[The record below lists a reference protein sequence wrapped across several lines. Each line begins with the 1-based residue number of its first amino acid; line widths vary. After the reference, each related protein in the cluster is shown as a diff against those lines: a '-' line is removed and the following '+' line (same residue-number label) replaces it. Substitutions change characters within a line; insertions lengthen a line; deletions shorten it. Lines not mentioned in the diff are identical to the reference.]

1 MTYQQALYVKKLLEE
16 NLPLSQ
22 IAEKYYRK
30 YGSSDICQGP
40 DVYTYEKGKKKYTFS
55 NLQGNDIK
63 SIASLI
69 LREKL

>member
-16 NLPLSQ
+16 GLTLAQ
-22 IAEKYYRK
+22 IAEKYFKK
-30 YGSSDICQGP
+30 YGLTDICQGP

-63 SIASLI
+63 STASLI

>member
-16 NLPLSQ
+16 GLTLAQ

-30 YGSSDICQGP
+30 YGVTDVCQGP
-40 DVYTYEKGKKKYTFS
+40 DVYTYEKGKKNYTFS

-63 SIASLI
+63 STASLI

>member
-16 NLPLSQ
+16 GLTLAQ
-22 IAEKYYRK
+22 IAEKYFKK
-30 YGSSDICQGP
+30 YGLTDVCQGP

-63 SIASLI
+63 STASLI

>member
-16 NLPLSQ
+16 GLALAQ

-30 YGSSDICQGP
+30 YGMTDICQGP

-63 SIASLI
+63 STASLI

>member
-16 NLPLSQ
+16 GLSLAR

-30 YGSSDICQGP
+30 YGVTDICQGP
-40 DVYTYEKGKKKYTFS
+40 DVYTYEKGQKKYTFS

-63 SIASLI
+63 STASLI

>member
-16 NLPLSQ
+16 GLTLSQ

-30 YGSSDICQGP
+30 YGVTDICQGP
-40 DVYTYEKGKKKYTFS
+40 DVYTYEKGKKKYSFS

-63 SIASLI
+63 STASLI
-69 LREKL
+69 LREKI